1 MLETLISSKT
11 RIKLLLKFFLNSQS
25 NGYLRSLETE
35 FGESSNAIRLELNKF
50 EKAGML
56 KSATQ
61 GNKKVFSANKKHPL
75 FDSIH
80 GLMVKY
86 VGLDQIIENISH
98 ALGNLKEVYLIGD
111 YAQGRDSGIIDLLFI
126 GESLNTNL
134 LAHLTQKAEKQI
146 KRKVRYVH
154 FKDKQKLHTP
164 LSEQAHLLLWQQ

>member
-11 RIKLLLKFFLNSQS
+11 RIKLLLKFFLNSKS
-25 NGYLRSLETE
+25 RGYLRSLENE

-56 KSATQ
+56 MSDTE
-61 GNKKVFSANKKHPL
+61 GNKKIFRANKNHPL
-75 FDSIH
+75 FESLH

-86 VGLDQIIENISH
+86 VGLDRIIENITHS
-98 ALGNLKEVYLIGD
+98 LGDLKKVYLIGD

-126 GESLNTNL
+126 GNELNTDL
-134 LAHLTQKAEKQI
+134 LLHFIKRAEEQI

-154 FKDKQKLHTP
+154 FTDEEGLSTP
-164 LSEQAHLLLWQQ
+164 LAEQPHLLLWQK